1 MREPFLMRYDE
12 IAEMTWPQAIFLLNQ
27 GKFPNPRRRVFSS
40 PEEAEAYLAQS
51 RANAG
56 G

>member
-27 GKFPNPRRRVFSS
+27 GKIPNPRRRVFSS
-40 PEEAEAYLAQS
+40 PEEAEEWLARS
-51 RANAG
+51 RTGSG